1 MWNNKDHQAKKGG
14 NSDNNEHG
22 RVCHGTFD
30 FFAHAGVFFLLHG
43 QALEDIIK
51 NTSRLARAHHVN
63 KNGIKG
69 LWVLFECVGECHTAL
84 DIAQQVACHHLEGFT
99 TGVVVQ

>member
-1 MWNNKDHQAKKGG
+1 MALLIFL
-14 NSDNNEHG
+14 
-22 RVCHGTFD
+22 RILA
-30 FFAHAGVFFLLHG
+30 FFYS
-43 QALEDIIK
+43 QALEDIIE
-51 NTSRLARAHHVN
+51 NTSRLARAYHVN
-63 KNGIKG
+63 KNGVEG